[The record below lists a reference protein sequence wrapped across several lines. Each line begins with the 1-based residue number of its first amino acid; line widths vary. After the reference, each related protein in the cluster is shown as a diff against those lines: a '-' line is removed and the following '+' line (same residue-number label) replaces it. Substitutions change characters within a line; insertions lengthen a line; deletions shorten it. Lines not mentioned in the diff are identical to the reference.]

1 MLYVGGNS
9 KRSDDSKQNSTPGD
23 FIESFH
29 QYVLIVVDLA
39 TGPTVTLGDGT
50 ECTLPATYLY
60 DATSGF
66 YYDSS
71 TGLYFDPKSQVN

>member
-1 MLYVGGNS
+1 MLDYH
-9 KRSDDSKQNSTPGD
+9 
-23 FIESFH
+23 I
-29 QYVLIVVDLA
+29 A

-50 ECTLPATYLY
+50 QCTLPATYLY

-71 TGLYFDPKSQVN
+71 TGLYFDPKSQVSVLYCKHPLLYMLVVV

>member
-1 MLYVGGNS
+1 MLDYHV
-9 KRSDDSKQNSTPGD
+9 
-23 FIESFH
+23 
-29 QYVLIVVDLA
+29 A

-50 ECTLPATYLY
+50 QCTLPATYLY

-71 TGLYFDPKSQVN
+71 TGLYFDPKSQVYLSCTVSTLCFTCCVVLLQ

>member
-1 MLYVGGNS
+1 MKMTA
-9 KRSDDSKQNSTPGD
+9 KRILLHQVTIDVILV
-23 FIESFH
+23 FI
-29 QYVLIVVDLA
+29 VDLA

-50 ECTLPATYLY
+50 QCTLPATYLY

-71 TGLYFDPKSQVN
+71 TGLYFDPKSQVVDL